1 MWFWKIQAE
10 EHAPFCFF
18 FRRRPDGK
26 WRPQYLGS
34 KVYAAAG
41 WVAFALGNALRF
53 VSMRFA
59 PQTTLSGLGS
69 LQFPL
74 IFLASYNLLGIKPHL
89 VLTGIGVGVVLFGNI
104 LILIA
109 GPSNETFS
117 LIQLRQRWGTYSLRV
132 FVLCLLFALALLHLA
147 WRIVHHKRRKAEA
160 DIRAGKSSRFAKD
173 ASVHSGEFK
182 QFASSN
188 AVLGDDMMVT
198 DPDNLRTF
206 TAALLFSAVSSIIGA
221 WSVLFSKSL
230 TYVVSAAP
238 ASLADPYSW
247 FAIVAFVVTA
257 WYWVWQS
264 NKGLRLYPATLI
276 MPLMQAF
283 WMVMSI
289 LEGMIYF
296 DETRNLDA
304 VSMVMLV
311 LGLALAL
318 TGAVAMG

>member
-1 MWFWKIQAE
+1 M
-10 EHAPFCFF
+10 
-18 FRRRPDGK
+18 
-26 WRPQYLGS
+26 GS

-53 VSMRFA
+53 ISMRFA

-74 IFLASYNLLGIKPHL
+74 IFVASYNLLGIKPH
-89 VLTGIGVGVVLFGNI
+89 VMLTGIGVGVVLFGNM

-109 GPSNETFS
+109 GPSNETFT
-117 LIQLRQRWGTYSLRV
+117 LRQLRQRWGTLSLRL
-132 FVLCLLFALALLHLA
+132 FVLTLLLALGLLHLA
-147 WRIVHHKRRKAEA
+147 WRIIHHKRRKAEA
-160 DIRAGKSSRFAKD
+160 DIRAARKQVNA
-173 ASVHSGEFK
+173 GELK
-182 QFASSN
+182 RLGGGRGGQVPVNSN
-188 AVLGDDMMVT
+188 ETPTLLGDDMMVT

-230 TYVVSAAP
+230 TYVIGAAP
-238 ASLADPYSW
+238 ASLSDPYSW
-247 FAIVAFVVTA
+247 FAIVAFIATA
-257 WYWVWQS
+257 WYWIWQS

-296 DETRNLDA
+296 DETKNLDA

-318 TGAVAMG
+318 SGAVAMG